1 MSEIVTINRHKDFNR
16 AYKKGKSF
24 VCPLFVLYISKN
36 YNRGI
41 RLGITTSKKI
51 GKAVYRNRARRIL
64 KEAFRQVLPELKGN
78 FDVVFV
84 ARSKTPFFKAF
95 DVKSKMVD
103 FFKEFKILK
112 NWFYEK
118 FIY

>member
-1 MSEIVTINRHKDFNR
+1 MSEIVTINKNKDFNR
-16 AYKKGKSF
+16 AYKKGRSF
-24 VCPLFVLYISKN
+24 VCPLFILYISKN

-64 KEAFRQVLPELKGN
+64 KEAFRQALPTLKGN

-84 ARSKTPFFKAF
+84 ARSKTPFFKTC
-95 DVKSKMVD
+95 DVKSQMIK
-103 FFKEFKILK
+103 FFTDCKILK
-112 NWFYEK
+112 N
-118 FIY
+118 